1 MHSIQDASKR
11 TPVLTVQQLQI
22 QHQQQLLVHNLN
34 FELHAGE
41 TLALVGESGSGKSVS
56 SLALLGLLPSQL
68 QIQGQALFQ
77 GQDLLQ
83 LNPDSRPAHCHDF
96 SGADDGIKSAAS
108 GRKNYWRKPAVTG
121 AFQGG
126 NPATRAAIA
135 ARCWHSPAGR

>member
-83 LNPDSRPAHCHDF
+83 LNPVQLRQIRGQRIAMIFRSR
-96 SGADDGIKSAAS
+96 
-108 GRKNYWRKPAVTG
+108 
-121 AFQGG
+121 
-126 NPATRAAIA
+126 
-135 ARCWHSPAGR
+135 